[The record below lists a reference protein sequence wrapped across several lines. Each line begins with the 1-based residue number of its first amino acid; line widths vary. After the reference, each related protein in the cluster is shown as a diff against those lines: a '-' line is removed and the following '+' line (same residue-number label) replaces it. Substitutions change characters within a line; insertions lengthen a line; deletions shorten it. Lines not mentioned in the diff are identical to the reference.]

1 LTPEKV
7 ATKLCVSDG
16 PTPETEM
23 KNLIQRFLAYIDMRA
38 AQAASYDDFLF
49 HRSRFGGVPV

>member
-1 LTPEKV
+1 
-7 ATKLCVSDG
+7 
-16 PTPETEM
+16 M

-38 AQAASYDDFLF
+38 AQAASYDDCLF